1 MLKSGN
7 DERVNLMNS
16 NCKINPISSW
26 YIDCDGSKVTATS
39 TGISM
44 ENTFEIEQDSHVY
57 DFEVKKY
64 LIYDSNIHVK
74 GWTACTL
81 ICQLAIFVFSIDI
94 GLGLACNEG
103 SRGEK

>member
-44 ENTFEIEQDSHVY
+44 ENMFEIEQDSHVY
-57 DFEVKKY
+57 DFEVKK
-64 LIYDSNIHVK
+64 
-74 GWTACTL
+74 
-81 ICQLAIFVFSIDI
+81 IFD
-94 GLGLACNEG
+94 L
-103 SRGEK
+103 